1 MANKSTKHRL
11 QCGLNITNKQS
22 FFPLTLSLSL
32 FLTVSNN
39 YWPSQCCLWSW
50 PILINSF
57 DCRQSQH
64 TTTQQQQHA
73 IHNREY
79 NAKRKAMWESEKWP
93 GANGHV
99 IRKNKIHLLVKV
111 LCFVFMLFIIDFSAS
126 SLRFFRTV
134 VVLDSGD
141 LLARNEPM
149 HWEFQI
155 KRAYKM
161 RVRISHS
168 KTAKRETAKRSVG
181 QWQCKASNWLAAKPF
196 AQPRLHPHRHTLCT
210 EVRVLIDSY
219 CRLEMKL
226 APNIAY
232 MASI

>member
-32 FLTVSNN
+32 SHCRFASLANN
-39 YWPSQCCLWSW
+39 YWPSECCLWSW

-64 TTTQQQQHA
+64 TTTQQQHA

-126 SLRFFRTV
+126 LRFFLTV

-161 RVRISHS
+161 RARSTHTHS
-168 KTAKRETAKRSVG
+168 KTAKREKAKRSVG

-196 AQPRLHPHRHTLCT
+196 AQPRLHPHTHTDTYTLY
-210 EVRVLIDSY
+210 RGQGFN
-219 CRLEMKL
+219 R
-226 APNIAY
+226 
-232 MASI
+232 

>member
-32 FLTVSNN
+32 SHCRFASLANN
-39 YWPSQCCLWSW
+39 YWPSECCLWSW

-64 TTTQQQQHA
+64 TTTQQQQQQQHA

-79 NAKRKAMWESEKWP
+79 NAKSKAMWESEKWL

-126 SLRFFRTV
+126 LIRFFLTV

-161 RVRISHS
+161 R
-168 KTAKRETAKRSVG
+168 ARST
-181 QWQCKASNWLAAKPF
+181 
-196 AQPRLHPHRHTLCT
+196 HTQ
-210 EVRVLIDSY
+210 
-219 CRLEMKL
+219 
-226 APNIAY
+226 
-232 MASI
+232 